1 VGGDVICVRSGDGKE
16 LWRFNVGEPI
26 RFQPAVV
33 GGKVFVGTD
42 YGNIFCVDVKDRS
55 ADGWAMWGGNAA
67 HNGWEE

>member
-1 VGGDVICVRSGDGKE
+1 
-16 LWRFNVGEPI
+16 
-26 RFQPAVV
+26 VV

-42 YGNIFCVDVKDRS
+42 YGNIFCVDVGDRS